1 MYLAASDICA
11 RARAAFLSGCSSFFL
26 FHLLIVRASLYL
38 RVKRFSCL
46 QECLSHWV
54 NIAGEL
60 GVGIFLRLT
69 VFVVLSAFFYR

>member
-1 MYLAASDICA
+1 MCVSRGIGHLRT
-11 RARAAFLSGCSSFFL
+11 RARGFFKWLQLFFL

-69 VFVVLSAFFYR
+69 VFVVLSAFFL